1 MLASSAHQKTS
12 HFPPKAPSNS
22 CRDLLL
28 NILGFYIDFL
38 SLSRFL
44 DKMPTFAGAGEM
56 RRQNVGFISRDN
68 NDIGMTFLAETL
80 HSHYPEQR
88 QFCPPDDKFR
98 LTVAGGSG
106 GFGMRSSMNSMFN
119 LLPICLSSERLS
131 TSRFRQRWYFPIKL

>member
-1 MLASSAHQKTS
+1 MHQHTRGRLKMRHLDHVGIATPKNIS
-12 HFPPKAPSNS
+12 FPPKAASNS

-28 NILGFYIDFL
+28 NILGFHLDFI

-80 HSHYPEQR
+80 RSHNPEER
-88 QFCPPDDKFR
+88 QFCTPGR
-98 LTVAGGSG
+98 
-106 GFGMRSSMNSMFN
+106 R
-119 LLPICLSSERLS
+119 I
-131 TSRFRQRWYFPIKL
+131 